1 MGADLI
7 AMGVTVDP
15 NKASERERAKYWI
28 NLLSDDQINTV
39 IDHADADPFGD
50 MLDDLTEARDFIVAG
65 ILEINGW
72 ADGDR
77 YTIDF
82 AIDGSERVFYVAGGT
97 SWGDSPFD
105 AWDQVNA
112 VLNLPDEIL
121 YALGIF
127 PGVQP

>member
-1 MGADLI
+1 
-7 AMGVTVDP
+7 
-15 NKASERERAKYWI
+15 
-28 NLLSDDQINTV
+28 
-39 IDHADADPFGD
+39 

-72 ADGDR
+72 ADGDS

-82 AIDGSERVFYVAGGT
+82 AIDRSERVFYVAGGT